1 MEKLANTILVIFGIT
16 GDLAQRKLL
25 PALFHLVD
33 AGMIPDTFHMA
44 GISRQGTTPRDIL
57 SLIRK
62 RTGRDETSAP
72 EVFARLEKM
81 ISIVDMNIGEG
92 AEYGKLAEELA
103 RIEDGAGHPLHRLF
117 YLAIPAN
124 LFGTVTARLA
134 EKDINVYEKGKRE
147 CRFLIEKPFGFD
159 LASAKEL
166 IAGLASRFDETQI
179 YRIDHYL
186 AKETAQNILAFR
198 FENPLFSGTWNR
210 DHISHIMITAVE
222 SIGIEGRTAFYENM
236 GAMRDL
242 VQSHL
247 LQLLALVTMN
257 KPASMGSDDI
267 HRQKE
272 ILLAHIRPPE
282 AALMER
288 DAVRAQY
295 ASYREETGNPESL
308 TETYAAI
315 RFSIDTEEWRGVPV
329 FIRTGKAIREKITE
343 ITLVFSD
350 PLSPGKK
357 NYLTIRIQPNEG
369 IVIDL
374 HIKKPGFAN
383 EIEQV
388 QLDFCYT
395 DKLSVS
401 HPDAYERVLVDA
413 MRGDRTLFATSEEVL
428 SCWRVSEPVLNA
440 WSQKDFPLSFYDNSS
455 WGPEAA
461 DRMIRETGLEWL
473 ADTHTVCSIPRIIG
487 KKTQDQDE

>member
-25 PALFHLVD
+25 PALFHLAE
-33 AGMIPDTFHMA
+33 AGMLPDTFHVA
-44 GISRQGTTPRDIL
+44 GISRRGTTVADIL
-57 SLIRK
+57 ALIKK
-62 RTGRDETSAP
+62 RTGRDEHSDP

-81 ISIVDMNIGEG
+81 LSVVDMNIGDPSG
-92 AEYGKLAEELA
+92 YGTLAGELD
-103 RIEDGAGHPLHRLF
+103 RLERSAGRPLHRLF

-134 EKDINVYEKGKRE
+134 EADINVHEKGRRE

-166 IAGLASRFDETQI
+166 IAGLASRFDESQI

-210 DHISHIMITAVE
+210 EHISHIMITAVE

-257 KPASMGSDDI
+257 KPASMSSDDI

-282 AALMER
+282 AASMER

-295 ASYREETGNPESL
+295 ASYRNETGNPDSL

-315 RFSIDTEEWRGVPV
+315 RLSIDTDEWRGVPV

-350 PLSPGKK
+350 PQSPGRK

-395 DKLSVS
+395 DKLSAS

-428 SCWRVSEPVLNA
+428 SCWRVSEPVLSA
-440 WSQKDFPLSFYDNSS
+440 WSKKGFPLSFYENNS

-461 DRMIRETGLEWL
+461 DRMIRATGVEWL
-473 ADTHTVCSIPRIIG
+473 SDTHTVCSIPRIIAR
-487 KKTQDQDE
+487 ER